1 MSSDASS
8 RLPCYFLSH
17 GGPTLVLDNEN
28 SEYKFLQQWGDKVLK
43 EIQPK
48 AIVIISAHWETK
60 GEIRVGKF
68 EGETPIIYDFG
79 GFSEELYRQEYHSKG
94 SPELAEKIVNLLKKE
109 NFKASVDTTRGLDHG
124 VWVPLKVA
132 IPEPKDIPIV
142 QISLMRHASYEY
154 NIKVGRTLAPLRD
167 EGVLIIGSGTMVH
180 NLRDVFRHFNRVT
193 NAFSRKV
200 LPYTINFEKDL
211 DKILLESKGEEREK
225 QLIKLIDHPHLRQA
239 HPTDDHLVPIHI
251 AAGAAGQD
259 QGKKIFEQLTTGMSL
274 GSVEFCAS
282 G

>member
-1 MSSDASS
+1 MSFDTSS

-28 SEYKFLQQWGDKVLK
+28 SEYKFLQEWGDKVLK

-142 QISLMRHASYEY
+142 QVSLVRHASYEY
-154 NIKVGRTLAPLRD
+154 NVKVGRTLAPLRD
-167 EGVLIIGSGTMVH
+167 EGVLIIGSE
-180 NLRDVFRHFNRVT
+180 F
-193 NAFSRKV
+193 
-200 LPYTINFEKDL
+200 
-211 DKILLESKGEEREK
+211 KGEEREK
-225 QLIKLIDHPHLRQA
+225 QLIKLIDHPLLRQA
-239 HPTDDHLVPIHI
+239 HPTDEHLVPIHI

-259 QGKKIFEQLTTGMSL
+259 SGKKIFEQLTTGMSL